1 MFPDPHDH
9 AMKPT
14 DPLGAALRALP
25 QATPPG
31 DLRAQLA
38 RTLQA
43 RRTRRCW
50 RVPAALAASILLG
63 LLLLG
68 RPWTDR
74 GMSASRTGVDLAT
87 KSVPA
92 ASVNTELASL
102 QAYSQRLESWLAG
115 ISDDAPRDGRNLMA
129 AAELEDLVGLVD
141 VQLSA
146 ARSASESL
154 PLWRQRVALLED
166 LAAVRSEP
174 FSLAAESARIASATP
189 TL

>member
-1 MFPDPHDH
+1 MFLDPDDH

-43 RRTRRCW
+43 RQTRRRW
-50 RVPAALAASILLG
+50 RVAAALAASVLLG

-68 RPWTDR
+68 QPWIARDR
-74 GMSASRTGVDLAT
+74 SGARIAMSSTPEASA
-87 KSVPA
+87 
-92 ASVNTELASL
+92 NTELASL
-102 QAYSQRLESWLAG
+102 QAYSQRLESWLAD
-115 ISDDAPRDGRNLMA
+115 ISDDTPRDGRNLMA
-129 AAELEDLVGLVD
+129 AAELEDMVGLVD

-146 ARSASESL
+146 ARNASESL

-174 FSLAAESARIASATP
+174 FTLAAESARTAAATP